1 LCVYIVTHSLSHTQT
16 HTHEHTPTQNTLP
29 ERELVLLCPCETTII
44 IAREICLLLQSYHH
58 HIRHFMQYITSEKM
72 YILNEKDIYI
82 YIYTHTRTH
91 DIYIYIHT
99 HTHTHTHA
107 RAHTHTSTHTHSAR
121 LSCCCARFLFSSL
134 WRTCLRSASLY
145 SCVFFETKSRYGLG
159 GWFFSSFWDRFMA
172 EQDRI
177 GVLGMEEEGG
187 GVRSGPGA
195 ARTILRFY
203 IISARPSKQPL
214 MVRTFLKVHTRLRLA
229 YPLRCRGC

>member
-82 YIYTHTRTH
+82 YIYTHTHAHTIY
-91 DIYIYIHT
+91 IYIYIHT

-107 RAHTHTSTHTHSAR
+107 RTHTQAHTHTARGCLVVVPGSCSPRSGVLVSAARACIRVSFLR
-121 LSCCCARFLFSSL
+121 LKAGMVWGGGSSL
-134 WRTCLRSASLY
+134 HSGIDSWR
-145 SCVFFETKSRYGLG
+145 SRTG
-159 GWFFSSFWDRFMA
+159 
-172 EQDRI
+172 
-177 GVLGMEEEGG
+177 
-187 GVRSGPGA
+187 
-195 ARTILRFY
+195 
-203 IISARPSKQPL
+203 
-214 MVRTFLKVHTRLRLA
+214 
-229 YPLRCRGC
+229 